1 MLDVIHPTLYL
12 VHIEI
17 CISGEV
23 LTNGRVNITQS
34 TVKRSA
40 TQTDHY
46 CHEAKQEE
54 QQAGV
59 SPANIYEE
67 TQKEG
72 CGWWV
77 YSDH

>member
-1 MLDVIHPTLYL
+1 MIYPTLYL

-17 CISGEV
+17 RISGEV
-23 LTNGRVNITQS
+23 LTNGRLNITQS
-34 TVKRSA
+34 TVKCSA
-40 TQTDHY
+40 PQTDHY

-67 TQKEG
+67 AQKEG
-72 CGWWV
+72 CRRSV